1 MTSFQTL
8 NSCPQLHTETS
19 MHTYQ
24 LEVNSRKHWAHT
36 QSVTAAQNAWER
48 RQSWQITTPDTH
60 QWNYSSN
67 QRVLPHKLNLAK
79 ATQNWVLSEDL
90 GGGGVT
96 SKDSVVTVATTGQT
110 LTSYFGW
117 FDSPLPGPFY
127 GTKKCLPNSSSFDE
141 YLLTVLSGVGSWKR
155 SCLHSW
161 QSSTLPVHQLCSRC
175 RETKQRHKH
184 WQITSAIS
192 TLFIAHLPRLVL
204 NLSLTAK
211 LSVCLSSLV
220 RIDSSRIQDLP
231 EMFTDFSLLGV
242 RPDSNF
248 PRYKRITSYN

>member
-48 RQSWQITTPDTH
+48 RESWQITTPDTH

-90 GGGGVT
+90 GGRGGVT
-96 SKDSVVTVATTGQT
+96 SKDSVVTVATTGQN
-110 LTSYFGW
+110 
-117 FDSPLPGPFY
+117 FDQLFWVVWLLPPRPILWY
-127 GTKKCLPNSSSFDE
+127 E
-141 YLLTVLSGVGSWKR
+141 EM
-155 SCLHSW
+155 
-161 QSSTLPVHQLCSRC
+161 STQ
-175 RETKQRHKH
+175 
-184 WQITSAIS
+184 
-192 TLFIAHLPRLVL
+192 LFIIWWVPTHRAEWRRLMEKE
-204 NLSLTAK
+204 LSPFMTIFY
-211 LSVCLSSLV
+211 SPCTPVV
-220 RIDSSRIQDLP
+220 
-231 EMFTDFSLLGV
+231 FTLQGNKTK
-242 RPDSNF
+242 P
-248 PRYKRITSYN
+248 